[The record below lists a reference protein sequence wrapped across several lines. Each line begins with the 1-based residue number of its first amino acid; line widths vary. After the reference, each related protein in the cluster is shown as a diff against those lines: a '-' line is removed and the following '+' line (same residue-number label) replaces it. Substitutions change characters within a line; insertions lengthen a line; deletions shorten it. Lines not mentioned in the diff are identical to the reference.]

1 MKPVCMLH
9 NVTYVIILDND
20 KNDGFW
26 GSGLTFETLWAGRCV
41 KKIRRQEARSGSW
54 DCVQTGLT
62 MLFICEKSF
71 PVKQRTGYTGITDR
85 DINP

>member
-1 MKPVCMLH
+1 MLH

-41 KKIRRQEARSGSW
+41 KKIRRQEAKIW
-54 DCVQTGLT
+54 ILGLCADGLDDVIY
-62 MLFICEKSF
+62 M
-71 PVKQRTGYTGITDR
+71 
-85 DINP
+85 